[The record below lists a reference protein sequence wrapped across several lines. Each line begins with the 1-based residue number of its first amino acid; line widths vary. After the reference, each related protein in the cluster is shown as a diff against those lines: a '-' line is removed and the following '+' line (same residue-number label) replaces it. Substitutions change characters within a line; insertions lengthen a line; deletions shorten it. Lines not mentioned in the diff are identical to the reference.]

1 MSIGIAAIKAMKKH
15 AVSVSW
21 SRKQLPPSPSR
32 SQRVVASLLLV
43 FFGLQVIR
51 SSYIL
56 TPNQLFCPE
65 QLKEPTA
72 GSAHDHHHE
81 GTDLNSPSESSGYS
95 LEHCK
100 ETVWGIAL
108 TPVQPFG
115 LPLTTTVAPPE
126 VQRTSGP
133 SEAIAFL
140 QHSLPPPF
148 QPPRA

>member
-1 MSIGIAAIKAMKKH
+1 MTIGTAAIKAMKKRT
-15 AVSVSW
+15 VSVFW
-21 SRKQLPPSPSR
+21 CRKQATPSPIR